1 MHLWQDIVY
10 TELLR
15 PETQE
20 LVPFGK
26 EGVPVYTHLERTS
39 QPMIR
44 LWSGDLATW
53 TDDPC
58 ECGRTYPRLPKG
70 IYGRVDD
77 MFIVRG
83 ENIYPSAI
91 EEVLRATSGFGE
103 EYRIIVSREE
113 SMDELVVQAEF
124 RPEVGIEAGRRPG
137 ILDELRLEIADRLR
151 AVIGVRATVRLVPPG
166 QLERS
171 EFKAR
176 RVIDNRD
183 LFRDL
188 TSGDPSN
195 V

>member
-1 MHLWQDIVY
+1 
-10 TELLR
+10 
-15 PETQE
+15 
-20 LVPFGK
+20 
-26 EGVPVYTHLERTS
+26 
-39 QPMIR
+39 MIR

-124 RPEVGIEAGRRPG
+124 RPEVGAEAGRRPG
-137 ILDELRLEIADRLR
+137 ILDALRLEIMNRLR
-151 AVIGVRATVRLVPPG
+151 AVIGVRVTVRLVPPG
-166 QLERS
+166 ELERS

-183 LFRDL
+183 LFREL